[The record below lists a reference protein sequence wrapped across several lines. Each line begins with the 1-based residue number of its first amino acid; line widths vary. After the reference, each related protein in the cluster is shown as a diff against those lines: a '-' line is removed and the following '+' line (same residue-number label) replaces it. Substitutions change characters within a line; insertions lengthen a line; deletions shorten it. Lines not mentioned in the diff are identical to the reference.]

1 MKFAV
6 LSHPVSD
13 NIGNEIQSVAA
24 EKLLPQVD
32 MRIPITELSTYRGE
46 QVLLVMNSFFS
57 ERSALPPSP
66 NITPLYIAFYMGSA
80 GQRKYAT
87 AECIEHFKQHQPIG
101 CRDKVSMQFFQDL
114 GIEAYYSGCLTLTM
128 PLRERARLHNYAVDY
143 PRRNRY
149 FSGEMYGK
157 RECISVSHKH
167 NFAPLGSD
175 ITFQMARNLL
185 TLYQSGKHIYTSRLH
200 CALPGAAMGIP
211 VTYLG
216 VREGRTDCLL
226 ELGERLELPPL
237 KWRYALNKPDLIHVK
252 LDQAKVREHKRRL
265 VDDFSQRLQSL
276 LNR

>member
-6 LSHPVSD
+6 LSHAVSD

-24 EKLLPQVD
+24 ENLLPQVD
-32 MRIPITELSTYRGE
+32 MRIPITEMSTYSGE
-46 QVLLVMNSFFS
+46 QALLVMNSFFS

-66 NITPLYIAFYMGSA
+66 NITPLYIAFYIGSA

-87 AECIEHFKQHQPIG
+87 TECIEHFKRHQPIG
-101 CRDKVSMQFFQDL
+101 CRDKVSMRFLQGL

-128 PLRERARLHNYAVDY
+128 PLRESCGLHNFAVDY
-143 PRRNRY
+143 PRRNKHFR
-149 FSGEMYGK
+149 GEMYGK

-167 NFAPLGSD
+167 NFAALGDD

-185 TLYQSGKHIYTSRLH
+185 TLYQSAKRIYTSRLH
-200 CALPGAAMGIP
+200 CALPCAAMGIP

-216 VREGRTDCLL
+216 VREGRTECLR
-226 ELGERLELPPL
+226 ELGEQLALPPL
-237 KWRYALNKPDLIHVK
+237 KWRHALNKPDLLHVE
-252 LDQAKVREHKRRL
+252 LDQAKVQTHKRRL
-265 VDDFSQRLQSL
+265 VDDFNRRLQSL

>member
-6 LSHPVSD
+6 LSHAVSD

-24 EKLLPQVD
+24 EMLLPRVD
-32 MRIPITELSTYRGE
+32 MRIPITEMSTYRGE
-46 QVLLVMNSFFS
+46 QALLVMNSFFS
-57 ERSALPPSP
+57 ERAALPPSP

-80 GQRKYAT
+80 AQRKYAT
-87 AECIEHFKQHQPIG
+87 AECIEHFKRHQPIG
-101 CRDKVSMQFFQDL
+101 CRDKVSVRFFHDL

-128 PLRERARLHNYAVDY
+128 PLRESAGLHNYAVDY
-143 PRRNRY
+143 PRRNNY
-149 FSGEMYGK
+149 FRGEMYGK
-157 RECISVSHKH
+157 RECISVPHKH
-167 NFAPLGSD
+167 NFAPLGGD

-185 TLYQSGKHIYTSRLH
+185 ALYQSAEHIYTSRLH
-200 CALPGAAMGIP
+200 CALPCSAMGIP

-237 KWRYALNKPDLIHVK
+237 KWRYALNNPDLIHVK
-252 LDQAKVREHKRRL
+252 LDQDKVQEHKRRL
-265 VDDFSQRLQSL
+265 VDNFNQRLQSL